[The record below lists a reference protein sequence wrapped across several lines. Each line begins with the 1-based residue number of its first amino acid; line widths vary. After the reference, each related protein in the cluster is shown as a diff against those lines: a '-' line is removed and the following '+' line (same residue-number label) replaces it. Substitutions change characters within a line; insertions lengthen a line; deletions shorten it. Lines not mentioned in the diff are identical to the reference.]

1 MGQEVG
7 WPVVIEPP
15 QRPVSVRLYR
25 LGLGRAMTGRSH
37 ERLPYLTV
45 RVTMGYGQL
54 LAGLANVH
62 EQDPDWAAGPMCA
75 GHPVSLEVRGQQV
88 RDSVLDLVPMVA
100 VLAEERAL
108 QDLIF
113 LDIDPELQ
121 IPFAHGAAQ
130 DLHEVSLHPSRER
143 ERLT

>member
-25 LGLGRAMTGRSH
+25 LGLGHAMAGRSH

-62 EQDPDWAAGPMCA
+62 
-75 GHPVSLEVRGQQV
+75 SLSLG
-88 RDSVLDLVPMVA
+88 LALCDLMRTGYPGV
-100 VLAEERAL
+100 
-108 QDLIF
+108 
-113 LDIDPELQ
+113 
-121 IPFAHGAAQ
+121 
-130 DLHEVSLHPSRER
+130 
-143 ERLT
+143 T